1 MKFRY
6 LFILISTLGLSLC
19 FGTVGHADTSATSV
33 DWDNVTKTQVGYW
46 TMNNVAM
53 TTDSTGVNVYVDSG
67 NTNSPLPLNNYTLTL
82 NGQPYLI
89 TLQADGDRL
98 TATAKA
104 AFGSW
109 PDLGTV
115 GSGTL
120 TTFGMIQT
128 LTFRVN
134 FTQLGVPAA
143 KGDVNLTN
151 SSLGGQTTSAAIV
164 TNPATSILDGS
175 GVTSDP
181 EPIDPNT
188 SSSTSTSTSTSSSTS
203 ATDSSS
209 SDSADSSVSSDKSA
223 GSSNVDNSSESSNS
237 RSSSALTTSGNNQSG
252 NLGITIDG
260 NFDDWADKTTHAMK
274 ISGDDDNIKYAS
286 LLTDNDNIYFYV
298 LMSPK
303 LQGGYTNFQPDG
315 YQLDVGGKT
324 FYLSFNNHTTVNIDV
339 NQKQAVPL
347 NIYSSDGTNNN
358 LIGHAYVARQYL
370 DQKMGDG
377 TTVRGSSYVFECAVP
392 FKSLNGISN
401 TTGQTIKLSNPN
413 LWDGSIEAAGGSTG
427 PIVLASAGFVIA
439 IFGALKLS
447 GFKFKRRR

>member
-19 FGTVGHADTSATSV
+19 FGLVGHAADTSAIDV

-46 TMNNVAM
+46 DMNNVAM
-53 TTDSTGVNVYVDSG
+53 TTDDTGANIYVDSG
-67 NTNSPLPLNNYTLTL
+67 NTNRALPLDGYMLTV
-82 NGQPYLI
+82 NGQPYI
-89 TLQADGDRL
+89 ISLQATGDHL
-98 TATAKA
+98 TATAKYA
-104 AFGSW
+104 SGSW
-109 PDLGTV
+109 SDLGTV
-115 GSGTL
+115 GSGQL
-120 TTFGMIQT
+120 TTLGLVQT

-134 FTQLGVPAA
+134 FAQLDLTAA
-143 KGDVNLTN
+143 KGDVTLTN
-151 SSLGGQTTSAAIV
+151 SGLGPETTSAAIV
-164 TNPATSILDGS
+164 TNPATSVLDGS

-181 EPIDPNT
+181 EPIDPNASSNTSSAT
-188 SSSTSTSTSTSSSTS
+188 SSSTS
-203 ATDSSS
+203 
-209 SDSADSSVSSDKSA
+209 SDSASSNESANSSSVAS
-223 GSSNVDNSSESSNS
+223 SSESSS
-237 RSSSALTTSGNNQSG
+237 AESSSDLATSGNNQAG

-260 NFDDWADKTTHAMK
+260 NFDDWADKTKHAMK
-274 ISGDDDNIKYAS
+274 ITGDDDNIKYAS

-303 LQGGYTNFQPDG
+303 LKGGYTNFQPDG

-324 FYLSFNNHTTVNIDV
+324 FYLSFNNHRTVTIDV

-358 LIGHAYVARQYL
+358 LIGHAYVAHQYL

-377 TTVRGSSYVFECAVP
+377 TTVQGSSYVFECAVP

-413 LWDGSIEAAGGSTG
+413 LWNGSIEAAGGSTG
-427 PIVLASAGFVIA
+427 PIVLASAGFIIA
-439 IFGALKLS
+439 IAGAIKLS
-447 GFKFKRRR
+447 GFKFKGRRQ